1 MIMKL
6 SDPVSRLPKVGP
18 VYLKRLEK
26 LGIVKI
32 GDLLTHPPSRFM
44 DFRNILKIRHARVG
58 DIVTV
63 KGKLTFIKNQYS
75 KTGRIMQLG
84 EIEDESGKMKIIWFN
99 QPYLV
104 MSMKR
109 GIEMCFSG
117 KVEFFGRDKAFIS
130 PEYELGDSFIHTG
143 RLVPIYPETY
153 GVSSKWLRSKITFT
167 LMVQKPEI
175 QDFIPENDLI
185 KYALINLH
193 KAIYGLHFPENDN
206 DFLKAKRRLAFNE
219 FLSLT
224 IQSIFRKDLWKK
236 NKALYN
242 IKIRNKE
249 INNFISELPFKLT
262 NSQSNSIDEILSDL
276 KKDIPMNRLLEG
288 DVGSGKTVVA
298 ASAIFAAFLSGYQSV
313 IMAPTQILA
322 NQHFETLNKLFEKYK
337 IRVRLV
343 TSTTKKGDVGKADVY
358 VGTHALI
365 HRIIDNENVAF
376 IVIDEQHRFGVEQRT
391 HLVKRSGKKNK
402 IPHVLTM
409 TATPIPRTVALTVYG
424 DLDLS
429 ILKDMPVGRMPV
441 TTWIVPSKKRN
452 ASYDWIKK
460 QIDNDHIQVF
470 FICPL
475 IEESEYE
482 TMKDVKAVVKEYEDL
497 KKIFKGYKVDIL
509 HGRLKDTEK
518 DTAIRKFKEGKTDV
532 LVSTPVVEVG
542 IDVANATI
550 MVVEAAERF
559 GLAQLHQLRGRVGRG
574 DKKSYCL
581 LMPTTGYGFVSKRL
595 NALKTHHSGFEL
607 AEIDLSIRGPG
618 EIFGTAQHG
627 FFELKNATW
636 GDTELIKATKEYADY
651 IIDNRTKYKNLLEHI
666 IGEGTALN

>member
-1 MIMKL
+1 MKL
-6 SDPVSRLPKVGP
+6 SDPISRLPKVGP

-26 LGIVKI
+26 LGIAKI

-44 DFRNILKIRHARVG
+44 DFRNMIKIKHARVG
-58 DIVTV
+58 DTLTIR
-63 KGKLTFIKNQYS
+63 GKLTFIKNQYS

-84 EIEDESGKMKIIWFN
+84 EIEDDTGKMKIIWFN

-109 GIEMCFSG
+109 GLEMGFSG

-130 PEYELGDSFIHTG
+130 PEYEIGDSYIHTG
-143 RLVPIYPETY
+143 RLVPVYPETY
-153 GVSSKWLRSKITFT
+153 GVSSKWLRSKIAFAI
-167 LMVQKPEI
+167 KIGNPEI
-175 QDFIPENDLI
+175 EDFIPNHDLDRYSLVNY
-185 KYALINLH
+185 KN
-193 KAIYGLHFPENDN
+193 AIYNLHFPTKESDYLN
-206 DFLKAKRRLAFNE
+206 AKRRLAFNE
-219 FLSLT
+219 FLALT
-224 IQSIFRKDLWKK
+224 LQSIYRKDLWKK
-236 NKALYN
+236 NRSLYKIVLQKKEVEKF
-242 IKIRNKE
+242 IKD
-249 INNFISELPFKLT
+249 LPFTLT
-262 NSQSNSIDEILSDL
+262 PSQSKSIEEILY
-276 KKDIPMNRLLEG
+276 DIQKETPMNRLLEG

-298 ASAIFAAFLSGYQSV
+298 ATAIFAAFLSGYQSV

-322 NQHFETLNKLFEKYK
+322 NQHFETLNKLFDKYK
-337 IRVRLV
+337 IRVKLV

-391 HLVKRSGKKNK
+391 HLVKRSGQRNK

-409 TATPIPRTVALTVYG
+409 TATPIPRTIALTVYG

-429 ILKDMPVGRMPV
+429 ILKEMPVGRMPV
-441 TTWIVPSKKRN
+441 TTWIVPSKKRS
-452 ASYDWIKK
+452 ASYEWIKK
-460 QIDNDHIQVF
+460 QIDTDRIQVF

-482 TMKDVKAVVKEYEDL
+482 TMKDVKAVVKEFEDL
-497 KKIFKGYKVDIL
+497 RKIFINYKVDIL
-509 HGRLKDTEK
+509 HGRLKDNEK
-518 DTAIRKFKEGKTDV
+518 DTAVNKFREGKTDI

-550 MVVEAAERF
+550 MVVETAERF

-574 DKKSYCL
+574 SKKSYCL
-581 LMPTTGYGFVSKRL
+581 LIPTSGNMFVSKRL
-595 NALKTHHSGFEL
+595 NALKSHNSGFEL
-607 AEIDLSIRGPG
+607 AEIDLTIRGPG

-627 FFELKNATW
+627 FYELKNASW
-636 GDTELIKATKEYADY
+636 GDTELIKKTKEYADY
-651 IIDNRTKYKNLLEHI
+651 IIENRTKYKTLLDHI
-666 IGEGTALN
+666 IGEGESLN